1 MNWRR
6 MKRYPA
12 FLLMIVSVTSL
23 CLGCAPETDAV
34 KPEDVVLIEP
44 MDVAESFETVQ
55 CRNLYD
61 YKVYDGIICP
71 YAEEVKIKREMRI
84 DEYCT
89 VPGERVK
96 TGQTIIS
103 ADTEELDEQIDNMR
117 KRMAED
123 EESYQEYLKENQESL
138 EKLREDE
145 KFWGGAVERWEKE
158 KPEEYLPAGSTETDA
173 ETEADADG
181 ASAQQPN
188 PDYAKWAQDMSFYEA
203 KYRNALIGRQKLE
216 AAIEQRGELYQLD
229 LEHQQLLLRRL
240 ETQRKESNLVSEMSG
255 YVANVNIENRGR
267 RFTAGNLGAVVADP
281 DRKLLK
287 TAFVNNQDIRA
298 AEQVFALVDGKRYEV
313 EYVPMEH
320 EEYKQLEQKNGK
332 VYATFNLP
340 EELADVEL
348 GTYAVVVV
356 IKKSRQDAL
365 TVSYKAVS
373 TGEDGSYVY
382 VLRDGKRIY
391 TPVKTG
397 MKDGVFVEILSG
409 LKEGDQVLSEEAQPK
424 EGKTQKLVMGS
435 VSHQASRSAQVA
447 YTRRDTIVNPV
458 THGNV
463 YLVECDVSQYQQVK
477 KGEVLVKIRVEP
489 DEAELKRLENALL
502 REQERVADLKKQ
514 DEEKNAKAIK
524 AREKTIASLAK
535 QIAEIKADYA
545 TTEIK
550 APYDGVVVAM
560 AQWQWRDVIG
570 SLISPNY
577 AFMELSPADSN
588 YLSVLDEDGLFSF
601 GSSVFIE
608 YKDPR
613 SGVKT
618 AEGQVVSLNLRSVN
632 EDMLMKNLTKNWW
645 EYGPD
650 EINALISVPQEAME
664 SFMGSDGYLDR
675 SGFKV
680 TVTTRKMDNVLLI
693 PKGAVLNYSGATYAR
708 IKLEDGTVMYQGF
721 VAGGSDSENYWVVE
735 GLTEGM
741 EVCIE

>member
-23 CLGCAPETDAV
+23 CLGCAPEADAV

-55 CRNLYD
+55 RRNLYE
-61 YKVYDGIICP
+61 YKIYDGIICP

-89 VPGERVK
+89 VPGEQVK

-123 EESYQEYLKENQESL
+123 EENYQEYLKENQESL

-145 KFWGGAVERWEKE
+145 KLWGGAVERWEKE
-158 KPEEYLPAGSTETDA
+158 KPEEFLPAESA
-173 ETEADADG
+173 ETDADG
-181 ASAQQPN
+181 ASAMQPN
-188 PDYAKWAQDMSFYEA
+188 PDYAKWAQDMSFYET

-240 ETQRKESNLVSEMSG
+240 ETQRKESNLVAEMSG

-267 RFTAGNLGAVVADP
+267 RFSAGDLGAVVADP

-298 AEQVFALVDGKRYEV
+298 AEQVFAMVDGKRYEV
-313 EYVPMEH
+313 EYVPMDN

-382 VLRDGKRIY
+382 VLRDGERIY
-391 TPVKTG
+391 TSVRTG
-397 MKDGVFVEILSG
+397 MRDGVFVEILSG
-409 LKEGDQVLSEEAQPK
+409 LEEGDQVLSEEAQPK

-435 VSHQASRSAQVA
+435 VSHQVSKSAQVA

-489 DEAELKRLENALL
+489 DEAELKRLENALS

-514 DEEKNAKAIK
+514 DEEKNAKAIT
-524 AREKTIASLAK
+524 AREKTIANLAK

-570 SLISPNY
+570 SQLSPNY

-588 YLSVLDEDGLFSF
+588 FLSVLDEEGLFSF
-601 GSSVFIE
+601 GSSVSIE

-693 PKGAVLNYSGATYAR
+693 PKGAVLTYSGATYAR